1 MDEPNLEI
9 TEKARR
15 ELAEE
20 EERICKEDEIVN
32 KRKELIESM
41 KTRPFWHY
49 CEVCGKKEFITA
61 QDAFYAG
68 WDYPPHMG
76 HFGFLGPRKCG
87 NCLLTDTLYWR
98 VNTEK
103 KVPIPV
109 VVDGMLTTEERIIW
123 RRIKEEPESL
133 LEEET
138 EEVLK
143 EYAECG
149 DMSITVL
156 T

>member
-1 MDEPNLEI
+1 ML
-9 TEKARR
+9 K
-15 ELAEE
+15 
-20 EERICKEDEIVN
+20 
-32 KRKELIESM
+32 
-41 KTRPFWHY
+41 
-49 CEVCGKKEFITA
+49 
-61 QDAFYAG
+61 
-68 WDYPPHMG
+68 
-76 HFGFLGPRKCG
+76 
-87 NCLLTDTLYWR
+87 DTLYWR

-109 VVDGMLTTEERIIW
+109 VVDGMLTIEERITW
-123 RRIKEEPESL
+123 RRIKAEPESL

>member
-1 MDEPNLEI
+1 M
-9 TEKARR
+9 
-15 ELAEE
+15 
-20 EERICKEDEIVN
+20 
-32 KRKELIESM
+32 
-41 KTRPFWHY
+41 
-49 CEVCGKKEFITA
+49 EVFN
-61 QDAFYAG
+61 
-68 WDYPPHMG
+68 PP
-76 HFGFLGPRKCG
+76 LPLKSQ
-87 NCLLTDTLYWR
+87 
-98 VNTEK
+98 K

-109 VVDGMLTTEERIIW
+109 VVDGMLTTEERITW